1 MTHEE
6 VLPYINKPV
15 RITLDDG
22 RILAG
27 RLAHAGK
34 SYTVVSSP
42 LRAGEA
48 EVQETISSS
57 TRITTIEDASSDP
70 AAR

>member
-22 RILAG
+22 KILAG